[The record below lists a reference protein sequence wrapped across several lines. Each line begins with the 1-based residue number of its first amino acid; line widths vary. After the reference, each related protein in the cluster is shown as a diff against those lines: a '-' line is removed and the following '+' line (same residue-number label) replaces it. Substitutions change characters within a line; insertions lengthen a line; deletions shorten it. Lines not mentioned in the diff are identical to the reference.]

1 MIDPIALI
9 QAAKARRAALGL
21 VATSGIHCPTQA
33 WVDYY
38 NARDA
43 EPKDAQGRIL
53 KTPRLIALKKSAM
66 ESSK

>member
-1 MIDPIALI
+1 MKDPIALI
-9 QAAKARRAALGL
+9 QAAKARRADLGL
-21 VATSGIHCPTQA
+21 VAANGIHCPTQA

-53 KTPRLIALKKSAM
+53 KTPRLIALKTAAEMSTK
-66 ESSK
+66 